1 MSYDDW
7 GVEDGGIKHDTDEF
21 DKREK
26 VENRALDITDHG
38 TRKLSP
44 SLFLPPV
51 LSTPICSFL
60 GFFLFNY
67 HNL

>member
-26 VENRALDITDHG
+26 VENRALDKITELS
-38 TRKLSP
+38 RKSHP
-44 SLFLPPV
+44 SLFLPP
-51 LSTPICSFL
+51 CSL
-60 GFFLFNY
+60 YPDLLFS
-67 HNL
+67 

>member
-26 VENRALDITDHG
+26 VENRALDKITELS
-38 TRKLSP
+38 RKSHP
-44 SLFLPPV
+44 SLFFPSV

-60 GFFLFNY
+60 GFFL
-67 HNL
+67 